1 MSSDICNEGKMMKRY
16 IAKRL
21 LLLIPVLLGVSIL
34 SFALIHLAP
43 GDPART
49 IAGDRASPQI
59 IEAMQEKYG
68 LDKPMIVQYW
78 IWLRHVLKGD
88 FGRSIVTNERIL
100 VEIIDRLP
108 NTVELTFVSMF
119 IAIAVG
125 AMAGII
131 SASRQYSM
139 LDYTT
144 MGIALFGVSM
154 PVFWLGIML
163 MMIFG
168 VFLRWLPLGG
178 RIDTLIPFQRISGL
192 YLFDSIITWNWRAFV
207 SSLRYLILPSVA
219 LATIPM
225 ATIAR
230 VTRSSMLEVLRQDFI
245 RTERAKGLSERLV
258 IFKHAARNALL
269 PVITVI
275 GLNFGL
281 LLAGAILT
289 ETIFSWP
296 GIGRYVVKAVQMRD
310 YPAVQG
316 CVLFF
321 AFMFVV
327 VNLITDVLYAY
338 IDPRIKFD

>member
-1 MSSDICNEGKMMKRY
+1 MKWY
-16 IAKRL
+16 IIKRL
-21 LLLIPVLLGVSIL
+21 LMLIPVLLGTSIIAF
-34 SFALIHLAP
+34 SLIHLAP

-49 IAGDRASPQI
+49 MAGEHASQRTI
-59 IEAMQEKYG
+59 NAIREKYG
-68 LDKPMIVQYW
+68 LDKPLYIQYG
-78 IWLRHVLKGD
+78 IWLNRALHGD
-88 FGRSIVTNERIL
+88 MGRSIVSNEYVTKEIL
-100 VEIIDRLP
+100 DRFP
-108 NTVELTFVSMF
+108 NTFELTFFAM
-119 IAIAVG
+119 ILAMAIG

-131 SASRQYSM
+131 SASKQYSA
-139 LDYTT
+139 LDYTF
-144 MGIALFGVSM
+144 MGIALFGLSM

-168 VFLRWLPLGG
+168 VYLRWLPIGG
-178 RIDTLIPFQRISGL
+178 RIDILIPFHRITGF
-192 YLFDSIITWNWRAFV
+192 YLLDSIITGNFAALI
-207 SSLRYLILPSVA
+207 STLRYLILPSTA

-245 RTERAKGLSERLV
+245 RTERAKGLSERVV
-258 IFKHAARNALL
+258 IYKHAVRNAMI

-289 ETIFSWP
+289 ETVFSWP
-296 GIGRYVVKAVQMRD
+296 GIGRYVVSAVRMRD

-321 AFMFVV
+321 AFVFVI
-327 VNLITDVLYAY
+327 VNLVTDIIYVY
-338 IDPRIKFD
+338 IDPRIHYK